1 MGGVGT
7 RRLSHYGDTNL
18 ARMPIDNETFYREV
32 DEELRRDQLLG
43 YWKRY
48 GKLMIAGV
56 ILFIAA
62 IGGTIW
68 WMNQRELNSGS
79 RGETLLAA
87 FDDISTGKKADAQ
100 AKLDQLSKSGVEGYR
115 AAALLAQADVA
126 SDSNQPDKAAALF
139 KQIADDTKLAQPYRD
154 VATVRMTAL
163 QYDKLPPQ
171 QVVDRLKPL
180 AVPGGPWFGSAGEM
194 VASAYIKLNRPQ
206 EAGRLFAAIAKDK
219 KVPDSIRSRAVQ
231 MAGSLGV
238 DAVQDVPAAGATQE
252 GNP

>member
-1 MGGVGT
+1 
-7 RRLSHYGDTNL
+7 
-18 ARMPIDNETFYREV
+18 MPIDNETFYREV
-32 DEELRRDQLLG
+32 DEELRRDELLG

-62 IGGTIW
+62 IGGVIW
-68 WMNQRELNSGS
+68 WMNQREVNAGS
-79 RGETLLAA
+79 RGETLIAA
-87 FDDISTGKKADAQ
+87 FDDIATGKKADAQ

-115 AAALLAQADVA
+115 AASLLTQADIA
-126 SDSNQPDKAAALF
+126 SDGGQTDKAVGLF
-139 KQIADDTKLAQPYRD
+139 KQVADDSSLAQPYRD

-163 QYDKLPPQ
+163 QFDKLPPQ

-180 AVPGGPWFGSAGEM
+180 AVPGGAWFGSAGEM
-194 VASAYIKLNRPQ
+194 VASAYLKLNRPQ
-206 EAGRLFAAIAKDK
+206 EAGKLFAAIAKDK
-219 KVPDSIRSRAVQ
+219 KVPESLRARAVQ